1 MHAASRA
8 KWFTLITL
16 HCIFPGLTFLHD
28 PSSALLLRPAADS
41 LTHSGISPRLAA
53 YRVSLLLNGRGE
65 EGTSASCSPRS
76 KVLGRSSA
84 SSLCRC
90 QVFSRVTRSV
100 LHRRDPREDV
110 TTMSLRW
117 LCHSR
122 EGGCRVMLI
131 SSTSRWRCLREDIR
145 GRKILWQICNRR
157 WRLIYFARDLF
168 FLRGEKCTL
177 ISTLLTNEKRN
188 ANIRLFIL
196 VDVVGYLEVGEREIA
211 KLVVRVIRNEC
222 IRFFSPARN
231 IKISVLSPKH
241 ETSRYGEHDLF
252 SPCDISKREWKRG
265 HIPRVPPSGPRNPTT
280 YRPFFDRSID
290 VMRISKGTLAGRGAA
305 RYLVIRGWNGEDGR
319 ELESNRADKKDTMR
333 NPWRIPSMLS
343 LPRSCLELK
352 QTPLSEPIR
361 DTPPFPYSPAA
372 GATCRLFKLPQ
383 CLRSTVETF

>member
-1 MHAASRA
+1 MLVLLIRQIEDRWIARIASVVRSCKDPRYISLSLPVPHPLPVSLASLYTSKSTACKTSSATLVDRERIEHLIPRMHAASRA

-41 LTHSGISPRLAA
+41 LTHSGVSPRLAA

-145 GRKILWQICNRR
+145 GRKILWQIVIVVDG
-157 WRLIYFARDLF
+157 WYISLVTYFF
-168 FLRGEKCTL
+168 SGEK
-177 ISTLLTNEKRN
+177 N
-188 ANIRLFIL
+188 
-196 VDVVGYLEVGEREIA
+196 
-211 KLVVRVIRNEC
+211 
-222 IRFFSPARN
+222 
-231 IKISVLSPKH
+231 VL
-241 ETSRYGEHDLF
+241 
-252 SPCDISKREWKRG
+252 
-265 HIPRVPPSGPRNPTT
+265 
-280 YRPFFDRSID
+280 
-290 VMRISKGTLAGRGAA
+290 
-305 RYLVIRGWNGEDGR
+305 
-319 ELESNRADKKDTMR
+319 
-333 NPWRIPSMLS
+333 
-343 LPRSCLELK
+343 
-352 QTPLSEPIR
+352 
-361 DTPPFPYSPAA
+361 
-372 GATCRLFKLPQ
+372 
-383 CLRSTVETF
+383 